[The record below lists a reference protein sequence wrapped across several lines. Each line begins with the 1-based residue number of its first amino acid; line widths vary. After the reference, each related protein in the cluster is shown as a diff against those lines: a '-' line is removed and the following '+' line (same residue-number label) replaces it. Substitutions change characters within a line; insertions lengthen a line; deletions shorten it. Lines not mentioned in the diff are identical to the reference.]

1 MKKLLLLLALDSCTC
16 IDGKLVVREES
27 YDVTC
32 YSADTIIYHG
42 YAEGRIA
49 QDGPVWYFREA
60 KTGKYIRVSGNCLV
74 IRE

>member
-1 MKKLLLLLALDSCTC
+1 MKKLLLLLALSACDA
-16 IDGKLVVREES
+16 IDKKLSES

-49 QDGPVWYFREA
+49 QDGPVWYFKEA
-60 KTGKYIRVSGNCLV
+60 KTGKFIRVSGNCLI

>member
-1 MKKLLLLLALDSCTC
+1 VKKLLLLLALSACDA
-16 IDGKLVVREES
+16 IDKKLSES

-49 QDGPVWYFREA
+49 QDGPVWYFKEA
-60 KTGKYIRVSGNCLV
+60 KTGKFIRVSGNCLI

>member
-1 MKKLLLLLALDSCTC
+1 MKKLLLLLTLFSC
-16 IDGKLVVREES
+16 DAVNKKLQES

-60 KTGKYIRVSGNCLV
+60 KTGKYIRVSGNCLI